1 MTLQLSDHFRV
12 KKEINTDEVMNFWK
26 DVEKDRNA
34 KEYEATLENL
44 DVEFTI
50 ERTLEYNDYIRESS
64 EHQRK
69 KMHQDELDVAWI
81 EQTTP
86 DTKDHKFDGLKAP
99 ESKKDG
105 DQLKLCR
112 NAMRTLNK
120 LLITIPKDR
129 ARVYLVQSF
138 NGLDGFIEIKY
149 LVRPIPSIYILQR
162 FKRTKLPASFG
173 DFEQFANDLKDLMNW
188 KADVLSTVRAVNK
201 AIAVDNTRGDNNL
214 HLTSIEDTPLKKRKA
229 EKNQTSSPK
238 SPCPGGSPSEFSPLI

>member
-1 MTLQLSDHFRV
+1 
-12 KKEINTDEVMNFWK
+12 MNFWK

-50 ERTLEYNDYIRESS
+50 ERTLEYNDYIREVGHRRRQVMATSDAP
-64 EHQRK
+64 RRIRCC
-69 KMHQDELDVAWI
+69 M
-81 EQTTP
+81 
-86 DTKDHKFDGLKAP
+86 AP